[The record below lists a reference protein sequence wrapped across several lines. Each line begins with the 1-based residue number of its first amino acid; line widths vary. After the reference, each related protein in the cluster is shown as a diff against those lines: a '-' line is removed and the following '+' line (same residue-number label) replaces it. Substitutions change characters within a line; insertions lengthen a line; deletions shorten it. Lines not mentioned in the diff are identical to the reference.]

1 MKISYNWLREYLNF
15 DAEPDEL
22 SAILTSIGL
31 EVEGVEEWESVKG
44 GMKGVVIGRVITCE
58 RHPDADRLSVTTVD
72 TGDPN
77 LFISSAVHLMLL
89 RDRSLPWQCPAQ

>member
-31 EVEGVEEWESVKG
+31 EVEGVEEW
-44 GMKGVVIGRVITCE
+44 
-58 RHPDADRLSVTTVD
+58 
-72 TGDPN
+72 
-77 LFISSAVHLMLL
+77 
-89 RDRSLPWQCPAQ
+89 